1 MLLVPNP
8 RLRLR
13 VQTKNIMILC
23 AHSKDLANLC
33 HPCVQVYHYL
43 QSTADSQATRPLPQ
57 SSSLSLCLGF
67 TLPKSASQMP
77 QSKHSKQFA
86 SLVSGQPSLFLLPT
100 QCPVGVRQV
109 LQVPQ
114 SHTRPEDLIH
124 QPTATHCDLTPP
136 NPSHKQ
142 PAGRPSTSIKDPSA
156 QSTNITLRTT
166 HLNLVPLSDPS

>member
-100 QCPVGVRQV
+100 QCPVGV

-114 SHTRPEDLIH
+114 SHTLPEDLLR
-124 QPTATHCDLTPP
+124 QPTATHCDRTLP

-142 PAGRPSTSIKDPSA
+142 PAGPPSTSIKDPSA
-156 QSTNITLRTT
+156 LSMSIILRTT
-166 HLNLVPLSDPS
+166 HRNLVPLSDLN